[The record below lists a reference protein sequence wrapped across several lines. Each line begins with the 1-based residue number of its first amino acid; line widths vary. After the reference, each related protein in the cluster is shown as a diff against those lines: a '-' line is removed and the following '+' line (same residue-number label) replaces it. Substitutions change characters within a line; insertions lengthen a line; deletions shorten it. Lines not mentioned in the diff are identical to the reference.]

1 MGRVGP
7 DAESR
12 KVVTVLFCDVVGSTS
27 ITEGDPEV
35 ARRVITDYFEVLRDV
50 VVRHGGTVEKFIG
63 DEVMAVY
70 GVPQTHED
78 DALRAARTAVEIR
91 EAVASLGTRLSIRVG
106 INTGEVV
113 AGDHSAGHG
122 FLTGDAVVV
131 GKRLAESASRG
142 EILMGDATFALVRD
156 AVVAEDPAELQLK
169 GKSVPVGAR
178 RLLAVLADAPG
189 VRRRPGA
196 TLVGRERELALLR
209 HAFEGAAAYS
219 RGHLFTVLGP
229 AGVGKS
235 RLVRELV
242 ADVGDRATVLGGRCL
257 AYGEGITYWPLLD
270 VVRQAAAIP
279 PHVGPDEARARIARL
294 LGDHREVDAIAS
306 FVAGAVGLTD
316 TPASTQETFWA
327 FRELLETIALEC
339 PLVLVFDDL
348 HWAERT
354 FLDLVE
360 QLGDATRDQPILIV
374 CLSRPELLELRPAWG
389 GGYVNA
395 SSVLIEPLAREE
407 AARLIDGLA
416 DGSLDEDTRQTIIG
430 AAEGN
435 PLFIEEMVAVAREG
449 GAVSVTPT
457 IQALLATRL
466 DHLPRE
472 ERAAIEA
479 AAVAGQ
485 SFNGRAVLALTGDE
499 AVAGR
504 LESLARKE
512 LVRQQRDSSPQD
524 PWFRFRHILIRDAA
538 YDAMPKAR
546 RSQLHEQFADWLER
560 DMGDRVREVEEIL
573 GYHLE
578 RATLLRREIGLPAD
592 TRVAARAGRLLSAA
606 AQRAFARDDLH
617 AARSLHER
625 AVALLPEGEASR
637 FESQYELSVI
647 DWLGG
652 RFEEAAQ
659 RTSEVIDGAAAAG
672 RPELAWYARL
682 AQAARVEQDP
692 EHVADDAIDALSRLG
707 DARGLARAWRL
718 KCLAAESK
726 GRNGEAETYAR
737 RGLEHALSSGD
748 GPEIA
753 RLADRLATTLYYGP
767 APAAAAIADCE
778 RLLDQADGRP
788 LMQANVLCS
797 LGGLVGMVGRV
808 EETRVLCERARTT
821 YEELGFELLVA
832 GAYEMQ
838 AAVAAL
844 AEDDAGA
851 EQAYRKAYEIV
862 GERGGL
868 NSYYRAR
875 LASALVRLGRVDEA
889 AGLVPDREALGDEVP
904 VRITGLTA
912 SSAVK
917 SALREADGALADAE
931 EAVELATGTDLLNLH
946 AEACERLAEELERA
960 GRARESRDALSE
972 ALALVELKG
981 NVLAAERL
989 KALLRS
995 TRV

>member
-131 GKRLAESASRG
+131 GKRLAESARRG
-142 EILMGDATFALVRD
+142 EILIGDATFALVRD
-156 AVVAEDPAELQLK
+156 AVVTEDPAELQLK

-189 VRRRPGA
+189 VGRRSGGE
-196 TLVGRERELALLR
+196 LVGRERELSLLR
-209 HAFEGAAAYS
+209 HAFEGAAASS

-270 VVRQAAAIP
+270 VVRQAASIRH
-279 PHVGPDEARARIARL
+279 HVGPDEARARIARL
-294 LGDHREVDAIAS
+294 LGDHREADAIAS

-316 TPASTQETFWA
+316 TSASTQETFWA
-327 FRELLETIALEC
+327 FRELLETIALER

-348 HWAERT
+348 QWAERT

-395 SSVLIEPLAREE
+395 SSVLIEPLAHEE

-416 DGSLDEDTRQTIIG
+416 DGSLDEDTRRTIIG

-479 AAVAGQ
+479 AAVAGK

-499 AVAGR
+499 GVAGR
-504 LESLARKE
+504 LESLSRKE
-512 LVRQQRDSSPQD
+512 LIRQQRDSSPQD

-538 YDAMPKAR
+538 YDSMPKAR

-578 RATLLRREIGLPAD
+578 RATLLRVEIGLPAD

-606 AQRAFARDDLH
+606 GARALGREDMPAARRLLGRASTLLPADDPARLEALRGLAAALWATGDFAR
-617 AARSLHER
+617 A
-625 AVALLPEGEASR
+625 EAM
-637 FESQYELSVI
+637 L
-647 DWLGG
+647 D
-652 RFEEAAQ
+652 
-659 RTSEVIDGAAAAG
+659 EVIDSAVASGD
-672 RPELAWYARL
+672 RRIEWSARL
-682 AQAARVEQDP
+682 ARAGFHPGSGEVEATAAQAIGVFE
-692 EHVADDAIDALSRLG
+692 ELG
-707 DARGLARAWRL
+707 DELGLARARRRL
-718 KCLAAESK
+718 AFSSMTA
-726 GRNGEAETYAR
+726 GRHDEAEREAR
-737 RGLEHALSSGD
+737 RSV
-748 GPEIA
+748 PA
-753 RLADRLATTLYYGP
+753 RA
-767 APAAAAIADCE
+767 E
-778 RLLDQADGRP
+778 
-788 LMQANVLCS
+788 
-797 LGGLVGMVGRV
+797 GG
-808 EETRVLCERARTT
+808 
-821 YEELGFELLVA
+821 
-832 GAYEMQ
+832 
-838 AAVAAL
+838 
-844 AEDDAGA
+844 
-851 EQAYRKAYEIV
+851 
-862 GERGGL
+862 
-868 NSYYRAR
+868 
-875 LASALVRLGRVDEA
+875 
-889 AGLVPDREALGDEVP
+889 
-904 VRITGLTA
+904 
-912 SSAVK
+912 
-917 SALREADGALADAE
+917 
-931 EAVELATGTDLLNLH
+931 
-946 AEACERLAEELERA
+946 
-960 GRARESRDALSE
+960 
-972 ALALVELKG
+972 
-981 NVLAAERL
+981 
-989 KALLRS
+989 
-995 TRV
+995 